1 MCFNYIC
8 ASYACNAQRDQ
19 KRVSDPLELELQMLV
34 SHHEWELN
42 WGSSGRAVSAF
53 KP

>member
-1 MCFNYIC
+1 MNMSALSGCVLG
-8 ASYACNAQRDQ
+8 ALGGQ
-19 KRVSDPLELELQMLV
+19 KDIMGPLELELQMLV